1 MRNTAIKPLIPQ
13 DEIKLINETRFIKG
27 ETLISRGLFT
37 FKKAKKTG
45 WQNTVSLPVK
55 LCRAPRAEWFLL
67 YGYT

>member
-37 FKKAKKTG
+37 FKKAKKQAG
-45 WQNTVSLPVK
+45 KYSLFTCQA
-55 LCRAPRAEWFLL
+55 L
-67 YGYT
+67 